1 MTEPTKNGG
10 GTPEGTQSGRPEGE
24 RRRGERRGRG
34 RRRRGGSRPQE
45 PAGAAGPQRQPSP
58 PREEQPPAASLV
70 AFLARAGRGSR
81 RRCDEMIQTGRVTV
95 NGEAVDFPRL
105 KLAPDDVVAVDGE
118 TVEARA
124 LRYVLLNKPRGV
136 ASTRSDPHAE
146 RVIVDLVPDGRVLFP
161 VGRLDVDTTGLIIL
175 TNDGPLAH
183 RLMHPSYGVPKT
195 YVARIRGRVG
205 KRELAE
211 LRSGVE
217 LEDGLTAPADA
228 RLLKQGGKT
237 VLVELTIHQGRKR
250 QVRRMFAAL
259 GLQLEELQ
267 RSRYGPLADTGLAA
281 GQWREL
287 SLEEIDALRRA
298 AEHVEICVG
307 GEPVEEA
314 VTLAAAEKAPEKPE
328 ALEDEPGAED
338 AGGLEAE
345 TPMRAAEPDVEERD
359 DGAGPEALADAA
371 ELPDAADESADE
383 AEELADSAVAAE
395 VEVPAEADA
404 ALEESAAEGT
414 PPEAE
419 TTGDVASEEP
429 AAAEEP
435 PALP

>member
-1 MTEPTKNGG
+1 MAEPTKNDG
-10 GTPEGTQSGRPEGE
+10 GTPGSPESGRPEGE
-24 RRRGERRGRG
+24 RRRGRG

-45 PAGAAGPQRQPSP
+45 PAGAARPQRQPSAA
-58 PREEQPPAASLV
+58 REEQPPSASLV
-70 AFLARAGRGSR
+70 AFLARAGLGSR
-81 RRCDEMIQTGRVTV
+81 RRCDEIVQKGRVTV
-95 NGEAVDFPRL
+95 NGEAVDFPRH
-105 KLAPDDVVAVDGE
+105 KLAPGDVVAVDGE
-118 TVEARA
+118 AVEARA

-146 RVIVDLVPDGRVLFP
+146 RVVVDLVPDGRVLFP

-217 LEDGLTAPADA
+217 LEDGLTAPAEA

-281 GQWREL
+281 GQWRDL
-287 SLEEIDALRRA
+287 SAEEVDALRRA
-298 AEHVEICVG
+298 AEHVETCVG

-314 VTLAAAEKAPEKPE
+314 VTLAAAEKAPEKLG
-328 ALEDEPGAED
+328 AVEDEPGAED
-338 AGGLEAE
+338 DGSLEAE
-345 TPMRAAEPDVEERD
+345 TPMRGPEPGVEEG
-359 DGAGPEALADAA
+359 DGSVGTDTLADAD
-371 ELPDAADESADE
+371 ELAAAD
-383 AEELADSAVAAE
+383 VAAGAEMPPE
-395 VEVPAEADA
+395 VEMPAVTGAAGEDNVAAATPQEGDITGREA
-404 ALEESAAEGT
+404 G
-414 PPEAE
+414 
-419 TTGDVASEEP
+419 EEP

-435 PALP
+435 PKLP